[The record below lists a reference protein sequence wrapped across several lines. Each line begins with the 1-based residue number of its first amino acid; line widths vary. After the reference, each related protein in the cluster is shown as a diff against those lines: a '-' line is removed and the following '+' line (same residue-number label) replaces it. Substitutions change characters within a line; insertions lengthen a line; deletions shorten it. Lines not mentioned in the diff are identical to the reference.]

1 MARRGPR
8 ALGLT
13 LVLALLGAVG
23 AAGADGGGLP
33 AQAPVAPGKLTTV
46 TGTLRLAYEGP
57 EAATGHR
64 ADGVIQFRF
73 AKPFRL
79 WLREASTGL
88 EVTLDGGRARLFEP
102 ARGRVVEADLSDV
115 LRNRWLAHAV
125 AALDLGAFVD
135 PEAQPRLRTGLD
147 IGLHRGPA
155 LPDVQPPSWKPT
167 PPPPGEEAAREGDW
181 LVMAPRPGSLHQS
194 FLGLGRVALRVG
206 GELGIPREFRYYE
219 RLDDSSF
226 RLSLVV
232 SIPRLQFNVA
242 LSPEAFAPSAP
253 PGTRVVRAADLLFAM
268 ALERVWRVGASL
280 RRGLAGL
287 WPEVGR

>member
-8 ALGLT
+8 ALGLI
-13 LVLALLGAVG
+13 LALVVACAPG
-23 AAGADGGGLP
+23 AALGDEGTLP
-33 AQAPVAPGKLTTV
+33 AQAPVAPGKLRTV
-46 TGTLRLAYEGP
+46 TGTLRLAYQGLD
-57 EAATGHR
+57 ATRGHR

-79 WLREASTGL
+79 WLRDASTGL

-102 ARGRVVEADLSDV
+102 LRARVVEADLSDV
-115 LRNRWLAHAV
+115 LRNRWLAHV
-125 AALDLGAFVD
+125 VGALDLGAFVD
-135 PEAQPRLRTGLD
+135 PDAQPRLRAGLD
-147 IGLHRGPA
+147 IGLHRGPPP
-155 LPDVQPPSWKPT
+155 PDVQARDWKPC
-167 PPPPGEEAAREGDW
+167 PPPPGAEAAREGDW
-181 LVMAPRPGSLHQS
+181 LVMAPRPGSLHES

-226 RLSLVV
+226 RVSLVV
-232 SIPRLQFNVA
+232 SIPRLQFNVP

-268 ALERVWRVGASL
+268 ALERLWQAMDALRSRVEAV
-280 RRGLAGL
+280 
-287 WPEVGR
+287 WPEVAR